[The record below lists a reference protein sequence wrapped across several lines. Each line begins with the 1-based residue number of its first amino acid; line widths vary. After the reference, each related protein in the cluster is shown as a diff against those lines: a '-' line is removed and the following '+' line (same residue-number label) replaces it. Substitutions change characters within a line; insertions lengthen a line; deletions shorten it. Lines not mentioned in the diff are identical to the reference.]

1 MEDITTAELLDFFDV
16 SEQKIKDEQNTA
28 VQVIHHKA
36 NLLVQT
42 ALKDPSLPLQER
54 ETAAD
59 TIIHYFQRLTNEF
72 NLVTPT
78 YLIDQ
83 LKNQKSTTDILDKL
97 PYMNRNIGENA
108 RSADINQF
116 RSDTSQINL
125 TRQLNSGLATS
136 FAEPVIQKV
145 PSMSINAFTNEY
157 TAGTINPLKKKI
169 LKRHINMNTKF
180 RKNYMRT
187 ISTDFTLQLS
197 NTLKNVVS
205 IKLASVEIWNSY
217 YNISRYYGNDE
228 VKIRTFDISNDEL
241 INDEVNIIQIQR
253 GYYTLDGLA
262 NYLNNDVFLTETP
275 LGRVEALYDPVL
287 GKFIFRR
294 NTDTFPDLDA
304 SGIFYKFEI
313 DFNTSSQPV
322 DCESIRYREKSLGWM
337 LGYRKDKYTI
347 NDYVTED
354 EISHQTGKE
363 TIGYVPESAAYL
375 DTNYFMINVDDFN
388 KNYTEMMINP
398 FYDDSFT
405 GSTNQGGIGGSGS
418 TTGLSTF
425 NTYGTSSVGLGSS
438 TINILG
444 KIPLNRQRFQIITAS
459 STTANFLKREYF
471 GPVNIDRLRVQLLDD
486 YGRVVDLN
494 NVDYSFTL
502 EIEQIYDL

>member
-1 MEDITTAELLDFFDV
+1 MEDITITELLDFFDI

-28 VQVIHHKA
+28 VQMIHHKA
-36 NLLVQT
+36 NILVQT

-116 RSDTSQINL
+116 LSDTSQINL

-197 NTLKNVVS
+197 NTLRNVVS
-205 IKLASVEIWNSY
+205 VRLASAEIWNSY

-228 VKIRTFDISNDEL
+228 MKIRTFDISNNAI
-241 INDEVNIIQIQR
+241 INDVTNIIQIQR

-262 NYLNNDVFLTETP
+262 SYLNNDVFLNDP
-275 LGRVEALYDPVL
+275 ILGRIESLYDPVL

-294 NTDTFPDLDA
+294 NLITYPDTEDVTFL
-304 SGIFYKFEI
+304 FEI

-337 LGYRKDKYTI
+337 LGYRKDYYSI
-347 NDYVTED
+347 SDYVTED
-354 EISHQTGKE
+354 LISQQTGKE

-375 DTNYFMINVDDFN
+375 DTNYFMVNVDDFN

-418 TTGLSTF
+418 STGL
-425 NTYGTSSVGLGSS
+425 NTNGTSSVGLGTS

-444 KIPLNRQRFQIITAS
+444 KIPLNNQRFNLITVS
-459 STTANFLKREYF
+459 SSTANFLKREYF
-471 GPVNIDRLRVQLLDD
+471 GPVNIDRMRIQLLDD

-494 NVDYSFTL
+494 NIDYSFTL

>member
-36 NLLVQT
+36 NLLVQS
-42 ALKDPSLPLQER
+42 ALKDPSLPIKER

-83 LKNQKSTTDILDKL
+83 LKNQKSTTDILDAL
-97 PYMNRNIGENA
+97 PYMKRNLGDNT
-108 RSADINQF
+108 RDNYLP
-116 RSDTSQINL
+116 DTTQMNL
-125 TRQLNSGLATS
+125 TSHLSLGTTS

-145 PSMSINAFTNEY
+145 PSMTINSFNNEY

-169 LKRHINMNTKF
+169 LKRHINVNTKF

-187 ISTDFTLQLS
+187 VSTDFTLQLS

-205 IKLASVEIWNSY
+205 FKLASAEIWNSY

-228 VKIRTFDISNDEL
+228 MKIHTYDISNNII
-241 INDEVNIIQIQR
+241 INDETTIIQIQR

-262 NYLNNDVFLTETP
+262 SYLNNDVFLNDP
-275 LGRVEALYDPVL
+275 ILGRIEALYDPVL

-294 NTDTFPDLDA
+294 NTIVYPDLEDL
-304 SGIFYKFEI
+304 IFIFEI
-313 DFNTSSQPV
+313 DFNTTALPV

-337 LGYRKDKYTI
+337 LGYRKDKYVI
-347 NDYVTED
+347 GDYVTED
-354 EISHQTGKE
+354 LISHETGKE

-398 FYDDSFT
+398 FYDDSAT

-418 TTGLSTF
+418 STGLSAY
-425 NTYGTSSVGLGSS
+425 NPSGTSSVGLGSS

-444 KIPLNRQRFQIITAS
+444 KIPLSRQRFQLITATN
-459 STTANFLKREYF
+459 TTSNFLKREYF

-494 NVDYSFTL
+494 NIDYSFTI

>member
-1 MEDITTAELLDFFDV
+1 MDDITTAELLDFFDI

-28 VQVIHHKA
+28 IQVIHHKA
-36 NLLVQT
+36 NLLVQS
-42 ALKDPSLPLQER
+42 ALKDPSLPIQER

-59 TIIHYFQRLTNEF
+59 TIVHYFQRLTNEF

-83 LKNQKSTTDILDKL
+83 LKNQKTTTDILDTL
-97 PYMNRNIGENA
+97 PYMNRNTGDMP
-108 RSADINQF
+108 RFLADTTQM
-116 RSDTSQINL
+116 NL
-125 TRQLNSGLATS
+125 TNQITSTLGTAS
-136 FAEPVIQKV
+136 FAEPVIQKI
-145 PSMSINAFTNEY
+145 PSMTINSFHNEY

-169 LKRHINMNTKF
+169 LKRHINVNTKF
-180 RKNYMRT
+180 RKNYMQT
-187 ISTDFTLQLS
+187 ISTDFNVQLT

-205 IKLASVEIWNSY
+205 IKLASSEIWNSY

-228 VKIRTFDISNDEL
+228 MKIRTFDISNNMI
-241 INDEVNIIQIQR
+241 INDETNIIQIQR

-262 NYLNNDVFLTETP
+262 SYFNNDVFLIDTT

-294 NTDTFPDLDA
+294 NTETYDDITGTL
-304 SGIFYKFEI
+304 YKFEI
-313 DFNTSSQPV
+313 DFNTTTYTM
-322 DCESIRYREKSLGWM
+322 DCESVRYREKSLGWM
-337 LGYRKDKYTI
+337 LGYRKISYTL
-347 NDYVTED
+347 NDYITED
-354 EISHQTGKE
+354 QISHQTGKE

-375 DTNYFMINVDDFN
+375 DTNYFMVNVDDFN
-388 KNYTEMMINP
+388 KNYTEIMVNP
-398 FYDDSFT
+398 FYDDSST

-418 TTGLSTF
+418 STGLSAY
-425 NTYGTSSVGLGSS
+425 NASGTSSIGLGSS

-444 KIPLNRQRFQIITAS
+444 KIPLNRQRFQLITS
-459 STTANFLKREYF
+459 STSTANFLKREYF
-471 GPVNIDRLRVQLLDD
+471 GPVNIDRMRIQLLDD